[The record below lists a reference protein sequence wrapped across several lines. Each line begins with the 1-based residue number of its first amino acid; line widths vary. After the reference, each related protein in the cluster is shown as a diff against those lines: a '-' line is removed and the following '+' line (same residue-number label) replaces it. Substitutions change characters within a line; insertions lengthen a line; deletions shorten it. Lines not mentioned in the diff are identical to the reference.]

1 MALDQEKRLK
11 GQVQRELEDSRE
23 LQARNEE
30 SYKEHISTL
39 QTSLSDAL
47 DEISS
52 ANRKIQLL
60 ESETTQLSTDC
71 QHLLKRL
78 EIQQRSNHAYEE
90 ELVRLQADRERFS

>member
-11 GQVQRELEDSRE
+11 GQLHRELEDSRD

-47 DEISS
+47 DE
-52 ANRKIQLL
+52 
-60 ESETTQLSTDC
+60 LS
-71 QHLLKRL
+71 
-78 EIQQRSNHAYEE
+78 
-90 ELVRLQADRERFS
+90 